1 MKKNNFKEFFA
12 TSWAIDNKTSVY
24 VLAIFIT
31 LLGIN
36 SYRTIPKEQFPE
48 IVIPTILVST
58 PYPGTSPVDI
68 ENLVTRPIEKQLKGL
83 SGVKKITS
91 TSVQD
96 FSSIAVEFNTDVDV
110 PEAKKRVKDAVD
122 KAKSSLPNNLP
133 TDPDVKDIDFSEIP
147 IMYIQISGDF
157 DLTKLKEY
165 AEIAQDRIE
174 TLNEITRVDI
184 VGALNREIQINLDP
198 FKAQAAGVT
207 LTDISRAVASENI
220 SVSAGNISNYGLKR
234 SIRVDGQFKNMEV
247 IENIIVS
254 SSSGAKISLKDV
266 AEVKDTFKEQES
278 FSRLNGKNVITLGVV
293 KKSGKNLLEA
303 SDKIKD
309 ILNLD
314 LKGKEFPNE
323 LTVTI
328 SGEQSRYTRNTLE
341 ELNNTILIGFILVTI
356 VLMFFMGLTNAFF
369 VGLAVPLSMF
379 VAYMIMPTLGFT
391 MNMIVMFGFIF
402 ALGIV
407 VDDAIV
413 VIENIHRIHRTE
425 HNIVL
430 AAKRAAGE
438 VFLPIFSGTL
448 TTLAPFFPLAFWP
461 GIVGKFMYFIPVTLI
476 LTLFASLFVA
486 YIINPVFATSFM
498 KHEYDKPESK
508 NENKKMFIE
517 ILVSLGIAAI
527 AYLVYAFSKNILA
540 FGIGNFAVFAAMLF
554 LFFHKA
560 LKPYIKWWQEK
571 GWPFFM
577 NIYQHQLTLVVK
589 GRNPWYL
596 LGGVVALLIL
606 TFVAVGIRK
615 PKVVFFPDNMPNSI
629 NVMIQMPVGTD
640 QLVTDSVTRIVEQ
653 KVQDVLGQNNP
664 LVESVVVNVAV
675 SAGDEMDFSS
685 AVSPEKGKVTVN
697 FVEYKYRHGLNT
709 NDYLE
714 KIRKNVKGIPGAEIV
729 VAKNRNGPPTGKP
742 INIEITGENLD
753 ELIVDAKAFQK
764 YLDSIQIPGVEE
776 LKSDFKENKPEI
788 IVKIDRERA
797 NHEGISTGQ
806 IAQELRTAVYGA
818 EVSKY
823 KMDED
828 EFPIQ
833 LRYSD
838 VARDNV
844 NNLINQ
850 RITFRD
856 MNSGMLKSIPLSS
869 VASISYGDSYGGIK
883 RLNLKRIITL
893 SSNVITGY
901 TANEIVP
908 QITRLAKTFPTH
920 ESVQIKLTGEQVDQ
934 QETASFLG
942 KAMLIAIGLIFFIL
956 ISQFNSISKTLL
968 ILSEVI
974 FSVIGVLLG
983 IVIFNM
989 TVSII
994 MTGLGIV
1001 ALGGI
1006 VVRNGILIVEFID
1019 TLKERGYKTR
1029 LAIIEA
1035 GKIRITPVILTAAAT
1050 ILGLVPLAI
1059 GFNINFSTMF
1069 TELNPQIHIG
1079 GDNVMFWGP
1088 LAWSIIFGLS
1098 FATFLTLLF
1107 VPAMYLIAYTMKVR
1121 LSRIKSNRIY
1131 RKAISKGEFPFLKE
1145 VLENET
1151 DMDKFII

>member
-58 PYPGTSPVDI
+58 VYPGTSPVDI

-96 FSSIAVEFNTDVDV
+96 FSSIAIEFNTDVNV
-110 PEAKKRVKDAVD
+110 PEAKQRVKDAVD
-122 KAKSSLPNNLP
+122 KAKNDLPNNLLK
-133 TDPDVKDIDFSEIP
+133 DPAVNDIDFSEIP
-147 IMYIQISGDF
+147 IMYIQLSGDF
-157 DLTKLKEY
+157 ELTRLKQY
-165 AEIAQDRIE
+165 AEMAQDRIE

-184 VGALNREIQINLDP
+184 VGALEREIQINLDP
-198 FKAQAAGVT
+198 FKAQAASVT
-207 LTDISRAVASENI
+207 LSDVERAVASENLTI
-220 SVSAGNISNYGLKR
+220 SAGNITNFGLKR
-234 SIRVDGQFKNMEV
+234 SIRVDGQFKNMAV
-247 IENIIVS
+247 IENIVIT
-254 SSSGAKISLKDV
+254 SSSGAKVNLKDV
-266 AEVKDTFKEQES
+266 AEIKDTFKDQES
-278 FSRLNGKNVITLGVV
+278 FSRLNGENVITLGVV

-309 ILNLD
+309 ILNKD
-314 LKGKEFPNE
+314 LKGKEFPKE
-323 LTVTI
+323 LNVTI

-356 VLMFFMGLTNAFF
+356 VLMFFMGFTNAFF

-379 VAYMIMPTLGFT
+379 VAYMIMPALGFT

-438 VFLPIFSGTL
+438 VFLPILSGTL

-498 KHEYDKPESK
+498 KHEYDAPEAK
-508 NENKKMFIE
+508 NTNKRMFLE
-517 ILVSLGIAAI
+517 ILISLGFAVI
-527 AYLVYAFSKNILA
+527 AYLIYAISKSPMA
-540 FGIGNFAVFAAMLF
+540 FGIGNFAVFAAILF

-571 GWPFFM
+571 GWPFLM
-577 NIYQHQLTLVVK
+577 GIYERQLKVVIK
-589 GRNPWYL
+589 GRNPWYMFA
-596 LGGVVALLIL
+596 GVVSLLIL
-606 TFVAVGIRK
+606 TFIAVGIRK
-615 PKVVFFPDNMPNSI
+615 PKVVFFPNNMPNSI
-629 NVMIQMPVGTD
+629 NVFVQMPVGTD
-640 QLVTDSVTRIVEQ
+640 QLVTDSVTRVVEK
-653 KVQDVLGQNNP
+653 KVTDVLGKGNP
-664 LVESVVVNVAV
+664 LVESVVSNVAV
-675 SAGDEMDFSS
+675 SAGDDMDFSR
-685 AVSPEKGKVTVN
+685 AMSPEKGKVTVN
-697 FVEYKYRHGLNT
+697 FVEYKFRHGLNT

-714 KIRKNVKGIPGAEIV
+714 KIRQNVKGIAGAEINV
-729 VAKNRNGPPTGKP
+729 DKNRSGPPTGKP

-753 ELIVDAKAFQK
+753 ELILDATAFK
-764 YLDSIQIPGVEE
+764 NYLDSIQIPGVEE
-776 LKSDFKENKPEI
+776 LKSDFQENKPEI
-788 IVKIDRERA
+788 IIKIDRERA
-797 NHEGISTGQ
+797 NHEGISTAQ
-806 IAQELRTAVYGA
+806 IAMEIRTSVLGK
-818 EVSKY
+818 EISKY
-823 KMDED
+823 KVDED

-838 VARDNV
+838 VVRDNV

-850 RITFRD
+850 KITYRD
-856 MNSGMLKSIPLSS
+856 MNTGMLKSIPLSS
-869 VASISYGDSYGGIK
+869 VASIAYGDSYGGIK

-893 SSNVITGY
+893 SSNVLTGY

-908 QITRLAKTFPTH
+908 QITQLAENFPKH

-956 ISQFNSISKTLL
+956 ITQFNSISKTLL

-983 IVIFNM
+983 VVIFNM
-989 TVSII
+989 SISII

-1029 LAIIEA
+1029 LAIVEA

-1059 GFNINFSTMF
+1059 GFNINFETMF

-1107 VPAMYLIAYTMKVR
+1107 VPAMYLIAYTMKIRVAR
-1121 LSRIKSNRIY
+1121 MKSNRIY
-1131 RKAISKGEFPFLKE
+1131 RKAVLKGEKPVLNE
-1145 VLENET
+1145 VFEPVAE
-1151 DMDKFII
+1151 